1 MVKFKGRKIRSLPD
15 TKGNLTNLTF
25 LEVELSDLESL
36 PETIGLCS
44 NLKMLDIRYNK
55 IKKLPKSLLNCKKLE
70 KILVNSDELDF
81 SDEYMTLRD
90 ELK

>member
-15 TKGNLTNLTF
+15 TKVNLTNLTF

-36 PETIGLCS
+36 SETIGLCS

-70 KILVNSDELDF
+70 KILVNSDELDL